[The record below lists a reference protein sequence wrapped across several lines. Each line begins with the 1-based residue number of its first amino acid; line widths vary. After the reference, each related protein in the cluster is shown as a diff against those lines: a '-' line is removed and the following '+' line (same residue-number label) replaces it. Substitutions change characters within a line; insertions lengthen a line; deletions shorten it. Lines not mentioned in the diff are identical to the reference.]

1 MEWSKEE
8 LSASVV
14 AYIEMRKLESRGE
27 KFIKKKV
34 YEKLSEQ
41 FGRSPKAFEYRM
53 QNISYAYSVLG
64 RKWVSGLKPAKNVGS
79 NVLPIIEELIN
90 QHEDSFSIPKIEF
103 EEQVSK
109 LRREK
114 NLLPPQGNPVPNK
127 QVKESTSFSRD
138 PKVVAWIM
146 KNSDGICESCNEPAP
161 FTKPDGDFYLEVH
174 HLRQLADNGSD
185 TITNAVA
192 VCPNCHRRLHYANDR
207 DEVLKNLYLRIGRLE
222 EEFENLKND

>member
-1 MEWSKEE
+1 MEWSREE
-8 LSASVV
+8 LSASVI
-14 AYIEMRKLESRGE
+14 AYIEMRDLELQGK
-27 KFIKKKV
+27 KFIKKRV

-53 QNISYAYSVLG
+53 QNISYVYSVLG

-90 QHEDSFSIPKIEF
+90 QHEGSFSNPQIEF

-114 NLLPPQGNPVPNK
+114 NLPPPQGNAVPNR
-127 QVKESTSFSRD
+127 QAKENTSFSRD
-138 PKVVAWIM
+138 PKVVAWVM
-146 KNSDGICESCNEPAP
+146 MNSDGICESCNEPAP
-161 FTKPDGDFYLEVH
+161 FSKSDGDFYLEVH
-174 HLRQLADNGSD
+174 HLRRLADNGSD

-207 DEVLKNLYLRIGRLE
+207 DEVLTNLYRRIGRLE
-222 EEFENLKND
+222 EE

>member
-14 AYIEMRKLESRGE
+14 AYIEMRNLESRGE

-34 YEKLSEQ
+34 YEKLSKQ
-41 FGRSPKAFEYRM
+41 FGRSSKAFEYRM
-53 QNISYAYSVLG
+53 QNISYVYSVLG
-64 RKWVSGLKPAKNVGS
+64 RRWVSGLKPAKNVGA
-79 NVLPIIEELIN
+79 NVLPVIEELIS
-90 QHEDSFSIPKIEF
+90 QHEGSVSVPQIEF

-114 NLLPPQGNPVPNK
+114 NLPTPQGNTSPNK

-138 PKVVAWIM
+138 PKVVAWVL
-146 KNSDGICESCNEPAP
+146 KNSGGICESCNEPAP

-174 HLRQLADNGSD
+174 HLRRLADGGSD

-192 VCPNCHRRLHYANDR
+192 ICPNCHRKLHYANDR
-207 DEVLKNLYLRIGRLE
+207 NEVLSNLYQQISRLVE
-222 EEFENLKND
+222 E

>member
-14 AYIEMRKLESRGE
+14 AYIEMRNLESRGE

-53 QNISYAYSVLG
+53 QNISYVYSVLG
-64 RKWVSGLKPAKNVGS
+64 RKWVNGLKPAKNVGS
-79 NVLPIIEELIN
+79 NVLPIIEELIG
-90 QHEDSFSIPKIEF
+90 QHEGNVSVPQIEF

-114 NLLPPQGNPVPNK
+114 NLPTPQGNTTPSKQNK
-127 QVKESTSFSRD
+127 ASTSFNRD
-138 PKVVAWIM
+138 PKVVAWIL
-146 KNSDGICESCNEPAP
+146 KNSNGTCESCNEPAP

-174 HLRQLADNGSD
+174 HLRRLADGGSD

-192 VCPNCHRRLHYANDR
+192 ICPNCHRRLHYANDR
-207 DEVLKNLYLRIGRLE
+207 DEVLDNLYQEISRLE
-222 EEFENLKND
+222 KE

>member
-14 AYIEMRKLESRGE
+14 AYIEMRNLESRGE

-34 YEKLSEQ
+34 YEKLSKQ
-41 FGRSPKAFEYRM
+41 FGRSSKAFEYRM
-53 QNISYAYSVLG
+53 QNISYVYSVLG
-64 RKWVSGLKPAKNVGS
+64 RRWVSGLKPAKNVGA
-79 NVLPIIEELIN
+79 NVLPVIEELIS
-90 QHEDSFSIPKIEF
+90 QHEGSVSVPQIEF

-114 NLLPPQGNPVPNK
+114 NLPTPQGNTSPNK

-138 PKVVAWIM
+138 PKVVAWVL
-146 KNSDGICESCNEPAP
+146 KNSGGTCESCNEPAP

-174 HLRQLADNGSD
+174 HLRRLADGGSD

-192 VCPNCHRRLHYANDR
+192 ICPNCHRRLHYANDR
-207 DEVLKNLYLRIGRLE
+207 NEVLSNLYQQISRLVE
-222 EEFENLKND
+222 E

>member
-27 KFIKKKV
+27 KFIKKRV

-53 QNISYAYSVLG
+53 QNISYVYSVLG
-64 RKWVSGLKPAKNVGS
+64 RKWVSGLKPAKNIGS
-79 NVLPIIEELIN
+79 NVLPIIEELIS
-90 QHEDSFSIPKIEF
+90 QHEGNVSVPQIEF

-114 NLLPPQGNPVPNK
+114 NLPTPQGNTTPNK

-138 PKVVAWIM
+138 PKVVAWVL
-146 KNSDGICESCNEPAP
+146 KNSDGSVKVAMNQ
-161 FTKPDGDFYLEVH
+161 H
-174 HLRQLADNGSD
+174 HS
-185 TITNAVA
+185 
-192 VCPNCHRRLHYANDR
+192 PNPMVTSTSRC
-207 DEVLKNLYLRIGRLE
+207 II
-222 EEFENLKND
+222 